1 MNNREK
7 KTALILG
14 AAGQIGKMVT
24 ENILDQTDFNIV
36 LYGRNV
42 STRLA
47 DKANDRVTL
56 VDGTFEDVDKI
67 AESLKGVDAVYINFV
82 AKDNLMKPI
91 VETLE
96 ASGVKRFIV
105 ASVPD
110 VYEEVTGKFQ
120 KWYRANTGIMWTSPY
135 RKSVD
140 IVEASSLDYVI
151 LRITWLYDE
160 KGNTRVQITEKGEPF
175 VSAQVTRQAVAQFV
189 TDLFTGKADYHRAS
203 LGLGEP
209 DTEWEKP
216 SFY

>member
-1 MNNREK
+1 MK
-7 KTALILG
+7 ILILG
-14 AAGQIGKMVT
+14 AAGQIAKIVI
-24 ENILDQTDFNIV
+24 NNVLDQTDFDLV

-47 DKANDRVTL
+47 DEASERVTL
-56 VDGTFEDVDKI
+56 VDGTFEDLDKI
-67 AESLKGVDAVYINFV
+67 AENLKGVDAVYLNFV
-82 AKDNLMKPI
+82 ATDKLMKPI

-96 ASGVKRFIV
+96 ASSVRRFII

-110 VYEEVTGKFQ
+110 VYEEVTGNFQ
-120 KWYRANTGIMWTSPY
+120 KWYRDNTGIMWTSPY

-140 IVEASSLDYVI
+140 VVEASSLDYVI

-160 KGNTRVQITEKGEPF
+160 KGNTSLQITEKGEPF

-189 TDLFTGKADYHRAS
+189 TDLLTGKADYHRAS

-209 DTEWEKP
+209 DTAWEKP